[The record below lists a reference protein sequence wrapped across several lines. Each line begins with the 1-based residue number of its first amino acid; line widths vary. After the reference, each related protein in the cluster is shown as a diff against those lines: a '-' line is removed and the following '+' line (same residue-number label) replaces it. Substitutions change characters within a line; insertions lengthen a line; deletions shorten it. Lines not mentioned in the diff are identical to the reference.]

1 MGTDKSSTRRVI
13 AMAKTASTK
22 FSRRS
27 TVFFFQSIKKND
39 LFYKYIKII
48 ILIYWISNGLMD
60 GNIMT
65 DRKRR
70 IINSTF
76 LKVFFKINKSEIMPS
91 TLKAG

>member
-1 MGTDKSSTRRVI
+1 
-13 AMAKTASTK
+13 
-22 FSRRS
+22 
-27 TVFFFQSIKKND
+27 
-39 LFYKYIKII
+39 
-48 ILIYWISNGLMD
+48 MD